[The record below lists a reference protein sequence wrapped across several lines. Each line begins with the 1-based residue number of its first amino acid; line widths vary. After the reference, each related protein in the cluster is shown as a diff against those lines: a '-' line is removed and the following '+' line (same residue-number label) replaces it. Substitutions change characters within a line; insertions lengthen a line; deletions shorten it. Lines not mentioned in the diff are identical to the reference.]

1 MADIEKTVE
10 TKVQDVDINLDEIFS
25 GAPGASSVTL
35 PEETEKKPNV
45 FSREGKVD
53 MSFLNDNDTGKQEEP
68 VIEEPKNDST
78 DLNEKSEKKVEA
90 TEEATEAKEGEEV
103 KQTET
108 PIAKDEIDEL
118 LAPETDEVI
127 EEEPKKRGR
136 KPITGMADVFNKLI
150 SEDKLVGFDD
160 EKPLEEY
167 SAKDFEELIA
177 ANLEERANAVRRET
191 PAQFFNSLP
200 QELQIAAKYVADGGQ
215 DMKGLFK
222 ALSHVEESYQRDIK
236 NEKDQVHIIKEYLGA
251 TGYGSDSEIDEE
263 IEIWK
268 DLGKLEQQAAKF
280 KPKLDKMQEKVVAAK
295 LQEQEMKK
303 KQQEQASQNYMK
315 NVYDTLK
322 GGKIGDL
329 KVDKKIQSLIYNG
342 LVNPAYP
349 SISGENTNLLGH
361 LLEKYQFVEPNYNLV
376 SEALWL
382 LADPNGYK
390 AQIMKK
396 GETKAVEKTVRKLK
410 TTQTDKSASNTGR
423 TTSSSSSKP
432 ATKRKIS
439 RGNIFKRF

>member
-10 TKVQDVDINLDEIFS
+10 TKVQDIDINLDEIFS

-53 MSFLNDNDTGKQEEP
+53 MSFLNDDDAGKQEEP
-68 VIEEPKNDST
+68 VIEEPKDDST
-78 DLNEKSEKKVEA
+78 DLNEKSEEKVEA
-90 TEEATEAKEGEEV
+90 TEEAKEGEEV

-118 LAPETDEVI
+118 LAPETNEVI

-136 KPITGMADVFNKLI
+136 KPITGIADVFNKLI
-150 SEDKLVGFDD
+150 AEDKLVGFDD

-236 NEKDQVHIIKEYLGA
+236 NEKDQVHIIREYLGA

-303 KQQEQASQNYMK
+303 KQQEQASQNYMA
-315 NVYDTLK
+315 NVYNTLK